1 MIASAIRKSLREA
14 GTRRPSNA
22 MTPRENAISVA
33 EGIAQ
38 PGGCARRI
46 PRRSEIDQGWDDHAP
61 DSRGGGEDRPPW
73 VGELAGDY
81 LAFDFEPDQ

>member
-38 PGGCARRI
+38 PEAVPGVFHVV
-46 PRRSEIDQGWDDHAP
+46 PR
-61 DSRGGGEDRPPW
+61 
-73 VGELAGDY
+73 
-81 LAFDFEPDQ
+81 